1 MYFAS
6 ISIVSS
12 TLEVSST
19 PPHTSADSTDTGMWS
34 RLIYIISFIRRI
46 ASSMYSALNTPP
58 DLCDLL
64 DKVAAQTRNKWTL
77 VAAQLGIKS
86 DHICSIR
93 SVRHT
98 DPMDSYFDVFAAW
111 ENKGSPPYTWAT
123 IIKAL
128 RAPSVGKD
136 QLAKELE
143 EWLLSK

>member
-1 MYFAS
+1 M
-6 ISIVSS
+6 
-12 TLEVSST
+12 
-19 PPHTSADSTDTGMWS
+19 H
-34 RLIYIISFIRRI
+34 
-46 ASSMYSALNTPP
+46 SALNTPP

-64 DKVAAQTRNKWTL
+64 DKVAAQTRDKWFL

-93 SVRHT
+93 SDKQS
-98 DPMDSYFDVFAAW
+98 DPMAYYFAVFAAW
-111 ENKGSPPYTWAT
+111 ENKGSPPYTWVT
-123 IIKAL
+123 VIKAL